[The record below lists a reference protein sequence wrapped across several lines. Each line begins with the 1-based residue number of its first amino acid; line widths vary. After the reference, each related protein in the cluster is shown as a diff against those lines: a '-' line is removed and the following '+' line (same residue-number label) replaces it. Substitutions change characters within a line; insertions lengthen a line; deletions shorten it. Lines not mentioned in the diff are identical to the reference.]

1 MRPLRLEVE
10 AFGPFATRQVVD
22 FDDVGSE
29 GLFLI
34 WGPTGAGKSFLLDA
48 LCFALYG
55 RAASD
60 RPLPQLHS
68 DHARSARPT
77 VQLTFRLGGDEWTVT
92 REAPRWKVRRDG
104 SVDQATS
111 SAVLERRVAGATER
125 VASKVRDVDHVLRER
140 IGLSL
145 DEFRRV
151 VLLPQGRFEQVLK
164 ATSAEREALL
174 TSIFGT
180 GIFEEVAESLAAS
193 ARAHARE
200 VDEVVHAQSRRREA
214 ATQEVHRLRLDL
226 PRLDDVEE
234 AMGLLD
240 PGSARVDQSVLDGW
254 VEGLTQVEAA
264 LVVRTDEALAQQ
276 RATRAEAD
284 ATSRRQAAWDTRA
297 ALVSTRD
304 ALVAQT
310 DAIAAAREQAAAAER
325 AERVVARL
333 DTAERTDRLLVEA
346 RAGLDAVAGRVADAF
361 SAVPAPVGPVQAIA
375 RTEAADVLAA
385 DDGWLHDA
393 AEITVEARRAV
404 RDAGK
409 ALTKAEAAAAASVEA
424 QTAAEAASAQVATLV
439 QQIAQAADADTEAQ
453 AAEAAATDAAVRQPV
468 VAAEAAR
475 LDGLLAASDR
485 LPAAIAA
492 VAEAE
497 AVHAAAVDAAQAAR
511 DASLD
516 LRARQ
521 LDGMAAELAA
531 DLADG
536 DPCPV
541 CGAAEHPSPADPVD
555 GAPTRADVDR
565 AETVASMATERR
577 EAARVALEA
586 RRAEHAQ
593 VLATAGEASTD
604 RATVDAAR
612 EAARAEGQHL
622 AALVAA
628 GAAARTARERRAE
641 LVTAATE
648 ERARAER
655 LVVEHH
661 ERARA
666 SATRADELLGQAAAV
681 IGDGRGTD
689 CAQRAQ
695 QALDR
700 LIREL
705 VSLADVRRDLAV
717 AHAAATEAATALAQA
732 LEEEAFSDG
741 GAVRTARLG
750 RTERRELAARVDVWD
765 SESARVAVELAHE
778 TLADLPDERP
788 DAGPARARAA
798 EAEARAQALVEAK
811 VRVGTAHERV
821 TSLVAQHGDD
831 AAVLAVAEAEAEVR
845 HRLAEIC
852 SGRGGDRVSLQRW
865 VLGAHFATI
874 CERANR
880 RLEVMTAGRYAL
892 RVHTGST
899 RGAGAGLDLRVL
911 DAHTG
916 EEREVASLSGGET
929 FQASLALA
937 LGVADVVSERTGGIA
952 LDVLFV
958 DEGFG
963 TLDPDS
969 LHLALDELDRLRA
982 GGRMVGVISHVAGLR
997 ERIQSGLEVRRGRD
1011 GSTVHVGSTPVA

>member
-68 DHARSARPT
+68 DHARSAKPT

-92 REAPRWKVRRDG
+92 REAPRWKVKRDG
-104 SVDQATS
+104 SLDQATS
-111 SAVLERRVAGATER
+111 SAVLERRVAGGTER

-180 GIFEEVAESLAAS
+180 GIFEEVAESLATS

-226 PRLDDVEE
+226 PHLDDVDDVV
-234 AMGLLD
+234 GVLD
-240 PGSARVDQSVLDGW
+240 PGAGRVDQGVLDRW
-254 VEGLTQVEAA
+254 VEGLSQLEAVLA
-264 LVVRTDEALAQQ
+264 ERTDEAQAQQ
-276 RATRAEAD
+276 RTTGAEAD
-284 ATSRRQAAWDTRA
+284 AVSRRQAAWDTRA

-310 DAIAAAREQAAAAER
+310 DAIAAARDRVTAAER

-333 DTAERTDRLLVEA
+333 DTAERTAGELRGARSALDEA
-346 RAGLDAVAGRVADAF
+346 AGAVADAF
-361 SAVPAPVGPVQAIA
+361 SAVPDPVGPVQEIA
-375 RTEAADVLAA
+375 RTDAAEVLAA
-385 DDGWLHDA
+385 HDEWLRGA
-393 AEITVEARRAV
+393 AETAVEARRAV
-404 RDAGK
+404 SDAGT
-409 ALTKAEAAAAASVEA
+409 ALTKAD
-424 QTAAEAASAQVATLV
+424 AEAASAAAAEV
-439 QQIAQAADADTEAQ
+439 AADAATTRAAALAEQIELAGQADGEAQ
-453 AAEAAATDAAVRQPV
+453 AAESAATEAAVRQPT
-468 VAAEAAR
+468 VAAEVAR
-475 LDGLLAASDR
+475 LDGLLAAADR
-485 LPAAIAA
+485 LPGAEAA
-492 VAEAE
+492 VAEA
-497 AVHAAAVDAAQAAR
+497 ASSHAAAVDVAQAAR
-511 DASLD
+511 ETSLD

-536 DPCPV
+536 EACPV
-541 CGAAEHPSPADPVD
+541 CGSEEHPSPADPVD

-565 AETVASMATERR
+565 AEKAAARATETR
-577 EAARVALEA
+577 ESARVTLEA

-593 VLATAGEASTD
+593 VLLTAGEAATD
-604 RATVDAAR
+604 RASVDAAR
-612 EAARAEGQHL
+612 AAARAESAQL
-622 AALVAA
+622 DAAIAA
-628 GAAARTARERRAE
+628 GAAARTAREHRAE
-641 LVTAATE
+641 LVKAAADE
-648 ERARAER
+648 RQKADRLAIEHRERART
-655 LVVEHH
+655 
-661 ERARA
+661 
-666 SATRADELLGQAAAV
+666 SAARADELLGQAAAV
-681 IGDGRGTD
+681 IGEGRGVD

-695 QALDR
+695 RSLDR
-700 LIREL
+700 LIRVL
-705 VSLADVRRDLAV
+705 GALGDARRDLAV
-717 AHAAATEAATALAQA
+717 AETAAGEAATALAQA
-732 LEEEAFSDG
+732 LDEEHLADG
-741 GAVRTARLG
+741 EAVRAARLG
-750 RTERRELAARVDVWD
+750 RTEWRELAAKVDAWD
-765 SESARVAVELAHE
+765 RESARVAVELSHE
-778 TLADLPDERP
+778 SLADLPDERP
-788 DAGPARARAA
+788 DAGPARDRAA
-798 EAEARAQALVEAK
+798 AAEARARALVEAK
-811 VRVGTAHERV
+811 VRVHTAHERV
-821 TSLVAQHGDD
+821 DALAGEHRDD
-831 AAVLAVAEAEAEVR
+831 VAVLAVAEAEAEVR

-852 SGRGGDRVSLQRW
+852 NGRGGDRVSLQRW

-982 GGRMVGVISHVAGLR
+982 GGRMVGVISHVTGLR
-997 ERIQSGLEVRRGRD
+997 ERIRCGLEVRRGRE